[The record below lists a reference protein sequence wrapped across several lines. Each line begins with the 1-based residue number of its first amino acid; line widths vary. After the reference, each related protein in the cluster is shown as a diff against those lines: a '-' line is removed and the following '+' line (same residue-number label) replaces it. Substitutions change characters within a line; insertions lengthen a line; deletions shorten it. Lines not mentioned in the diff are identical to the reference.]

1 MPLRRIVDIII
12 AKTEYLTYLKAQMA
26 KNAMDFDEAL
36 ERIDAL
42 KSTLDDCDADSVDT
56 EQKLI
61 SFLST
66 TSLIHPESD
75 EESNSIKLMTIH
87 GAKGLEF
94 DTVFIAGVENNVL
107 PLSRGGECD
116 IEEERRLMYVAMT
129 RAKRV
134 LNISYAE
141 MRYEYGRLQSHT
153 PSQFLGE
160 MMRKDD
166 PPGMIDESWGEC
178 DAYHGSS
185 YDAKSRSKRPQ
196 LAWTKKFSTPSNRKE
211 SSFEDEVGGGVAHAF
226 GRNRKEASF
235 EDEVGGGVART
246 FGRKKGNRSHSD
258 FGSDSEFYEEHCIS
272 YDDKSQS
279 SIPKVATPKH
289 ATSTQNATTQAL
301 DKNDKP
307 ISIGDHVRHA
317 IHGVGTV
324 VRIEKA
330 SGGHKVAVQFGA
342 NDIRTIIARFLL
354 VV

>member
-1 MPLRRIVDIII
+1 
-12 AKTEYLTYLKAQMA
+12 
-26 KNAMDFDEAL
+26 
-36 ERIDAL
+36 
-42 KSTLDDCDADSVDT
+42 
-56 EQKLI
+56 
-61 SFLST
+61 
-66 TSLIHPESD
+66 
-75 EESNSIKLMTIH
+75 
-87 GAKGLEF
+87 
-94 DTVFIAGVENNVL
+94 
-107 PLSRGGECD
+107 
-116 IEEERRLMYVAMT
+116 MYVAMT

-196 LAWTKKFSTPSNRKE
+196 LAWTKKSPTPSNRKE

-289 ATSTQNATTQAL
+289 ATSTQNSTTQAL

>member
-1 MPLRRIVDIII
+1 MNRGG
-12 AKTEYLTYLKAQMA
+12 
-26 KNAMDFDEAL
+26 NAMPITVL
-36 ERIDAL
+36 
-42 KSTLDDCDADSVDT
+42 
-56 EQKLI
+56 
-61 SFLST
+61 
-66 TSLIHPESD
+66 
-75 EESNSIKLMTIH
+75 LMMP
-87 GAKGLEF
+87 
-94 DTVFIAGVENNVL
+94 N
-107 PLSRGGECD
+107 
-116 IEEERRLMYVAMT
+116 
-129 RAKRV
+129 RV
-134 LNISYAE
+134 LNAHNS
-141 MRYEYGRLQSHT
+141 
-153 PSQFLGE
+153 LGL
-160 MMRKDD
+160 RN
-166 PPGMIDESWGEC
+166 PLLHRI
-178 DAYHGSS
+178 
-185 YDAKSRSKRPQ
+185 AKSRRSK
-196 LAWTKKFSTPSNRKE
+196 T
-211 SSFEDEVGGGVAHAF
+211 HAF